1 MTGIFY
7 IIDSILENHYRQA
20 ILVNKVVRKGILVD
34 NYRVRYWEWL
44 VKCIRVA
51 FTLSV
56 SEFFNKESRSSM
68 PDIRIECV
76 IIENKPFAEVS
87 NINQRPGLRAVIDP
101 KFSDVAVQMYLGG
114 WAGVVRKIVI
124 WLCSV
129 LIAIVMVKVVA
140 IICVFHT
147 QVMCCWHR
155 IPSIVN
161 WDRSH

>member
-20 ILVNKVVRKGILVD
+20 ILVNKVVRKGILVY
-34 NYRVRYWEWL
+34 NYRVSYSKKELL
-44 VKCIRVA
+44 VKSIRVA

-56 SEFFNKESRSSM
+56 SEFFDEESRSSM

-114 WAGVVRKIVI
+114 
-124 WLCSV
+124 
-129 LIAIVMVKVVA
+129 
-140 IICVFHT
+140 
-147 QVMCCWHR
+147 
-155 IPSIVN
+155 
-161 WDRSH
+161 